1 MATMRGDGII
11 GSQIPGPPGED
22 DGVDA
27 IVAAGGLHN
36 YQLQL
41 HAAYG
46 PVVRFPLP
54 GAKHAVSVADP
65 VLLEATA
72 KIDKRPEKLFEF
84 LAPLQ
89 ESGNLQT
96 IPAGEH
102 GPWRR
107 VMLSVLAGRPS
118 HEAHFAQFT
127 ALTTVLADRWA
138 GRASEG
144 ASGGTVA
151 LQKDLSELS
160 LRMIS
165 EYALGSGLESEES
178 AGRVVSAFEDVLTEY
193 LARLY
198 QVDVPG
204 TEEERR
210 VHAEQALAYLR
221 ATVDRALAGHRERS
235 EDQQAADR
243 AVRSDLIAALSEAG
257 ESPARIRDTVLMT
270 MLAAHHTTGVAIS
283 WTLYL
288 LAEHPD
294 LAGRVADEL
303 DRVLGDRAV
312 PDYGDLKDLTYL
324 DRVLREA
331 MRLYPPGPYGAR
343 EATEDVVLGD
353 YTVPAGTTI
362 FYPFWAVHMNPEY
375 WPDPHIFDPDRFTPE
390 ASATRPRLAYIPF
403 GIGPR
408 SCEGATLAMV
418 EAELVLAVLLKR
430 FHFQVAPGQKVT
442 PIERFVL
449 WAAEDIHMNLTPR

>member
-1 MATMRGDGII
+1 VGVGIAAIARESVMRGDGTP
-11 GSQIPGPPGED
+11 SRIPGPPAAD

-36 YQLQL
+36 YQMRL

-46 PVVRFPLP
+46 PVVRFRLP
-54 GAKHAVSVADP
+54 GADSAISVADP

-72 KIDKRPEKLFEF
+72 KIDKRPERLFEF

-96 IPAGEH
+96 IPAAEH

-127 ALTTVLADRWA
+127 ALTTELADRW
-138 GRASEG
+138 EG
-144 ASGGTVA
+144 QGAVA

-160 LRMIS
+160 LRMICQ
-165 EYALGSGLESEES
+165 YALGHGVVSAES
-178 AGRVVSAFEDVLTEY
+178 VVSAFEDVLSEY

-204 TEEERR
+204 TEEGRR
-210 VHAEQALAYLR
+210 ARAEDALAYLR
-221 ATVDRALAGHRERS
+221 ATVDRVLAAHRERGAVERADRSDLVAALAG
-235 EDQQAADR
+235 
-243 AVRSDLIAALSEAG
+243 AG
-257 ESPARIRDTVLMT
+257 ESPPRIRDTVLMT

-288 LAEHPD
+288 LARHPD
-294 LAGRVADEL
+294 VATRVAGEV
-303 DRVLGDRAV
+303 DRVLGERAV
-312 PDYGDLKDLTYL
+312 PAYGDLRELTYL
-324 DRVLREA
+324 DMVLREA

-343 EATEDVVLGD
+343 QATEDLVLGE
-353 YTVPAGTTI
+353 YTIPEGTTI

-375 WPDPHIFDPDRFTPE
+375 WPDPEVFDPERFTPE
-390 ASATRPRLAYIPF
+390 ASAGRPRLAYIPF
-403 GIGPR
+403 GVGPR

-418 EAELVLAVLLKR
+418 EAQLVLAILLKR
-430 FHFQVAPGQKVT
+430 FDFRLAPGQTIT

-449 WAAEDIHMNLTPR
+449 WAAEDIHMDLTPRA

>member
-1 MATMRGDGII
+1 MPGDASTA
-11 GSQIPGPPGED
+11 SQIPGPPTED
-22 DGVDA
+22 DGGAA
-27 IVAAGGLHN
+27 IAAAGGLHN
-36 YQLQL
+36 YQLEL
-41 HAAYG
+41 HGEYG

-54 GAKHAVSVADP
+54 GAGLAVSVADP

-96 IPAGEH
+96 IPAAEH

-127 ALTTVLADRWA
+127 ALATGMADRWSARAAA
-138 GRASEG
+138 GPI
-144 ASGGTVA
+144 A

-160 LRMIS
+160 LSMICQ
-165 EYALGSGLESEES
+165 YALGSGLGSEES
-178 AGRVVSAFEDVLTEY
+178 AGRVVSAFETVLTHYMGQADASGGEE
-193 LARLY
+193 ARRA
-198 QVDVPG
+198 
-204 TEEERR
+204 EE
-210 VHAEQALAYLR
+210 ALAYLR
-221 ATVDRALAGHRERS
+221 ATTDEVLAAHRGR
-235 EDQQAADR
+235 DDAD
-243 AVRSDLIAALSEAG
+243 RSDLIAALAAAG

-288 LAEHPD
+288 LARHPD
-294 LAGRVADEL
+294 AAERATAEVDE
-303 DRVLGDRAV
+303 VLGDRPA
-312 PDYGDLKDLTYL
+312 PDYGDLRKLARL
-324 DRVLREA
+324 DAVVKEA

-343 EATEDVVLGD
+343 EATEDLRLGE

-375 WPDPHIFDPDRFTPE
+375 WPDPERFDPGRFTPE
-390 ASATRPRLAYIPF
+390 ASAGRPRLAYIPF
-403 GIGPR
+403 GLGPR
-408 SCEGATLAMV
+408 SCEGAALAMV
-418 EAELVLAVLLKR
+418 EAELVLAILLKR
-430 FHFQVAPGQKVT
+430 FRFELAPGQTIT

-449 WAAEDIHMNLTPR
+449 WAADDIRMNLTPR